1 MKIDLYTKAA
11 LTVIA
16 FLLAV
21 VALGPLVRPLP
32 IQAQAG
38 PDHSY
43 LHFDPQVTKITL
55 PDGSADVFG
64 RVAIDLR
71 NGNVYGFPTEL
82 LGYPRRPIDRKPA
95 SSDPI
100 YLGRFNI
107 DKIEAG
113 TGWRRPRVPPRPEP

>member
-1 MKIDLYTKAA
+1 MKIDPYTKAA
-11 LTVIA
+11 LTLIA

-21 VALGPLVRPLP
+21 LAFRPLLRPLP
-32 IQAQAG
+32 VEAQAG

-43 LHFDPQVTKITL
+43 LHFDPEVTKISV

-64 RVAIDLR
+64 RLAIDLR
-71 NGNVYGFPTEL
+71 NGKVYGFPAEP
-82 LGYPRRPIDRKPA
+82 LGYPRRPIDREPA

-107 DKIEAG
+107 HKIKAG
-113 TGWRRPRVPPRPEP
+113 TRPGP